1 MRLITCLGLQE
12 ATQRTIGQFDA
23 AVLEIDTEEAEEL
36 ARVCAAMQ
44 RLRVSACRALMH
56 GDTVCAHTEGQC
68 AGWRTGLAARLG
80 CHAAPEAEPAL
91 HNGSCLTIGTSCM
104 L

>member
-1 MRLITCLGLQE
+1 MACTDLQE

-44 RLRVSACRALMH
+44 RLRVSVRRILVH
-56 GDTVCAHTEGQC
+56 GDGACACTEGPC
-68 AGWRTGLAARLG
+68 TG
-80 CHAAPEAEPAL
+80 
-91 HNGSCLTIGTSCM
+91 
-104 L
+104 

>member
-1 MRLITCLGLQE
+1 MWHLRLMACMGLQE

-44 RLRVSACRALMH
+44 RLRVSACSTCAWRRHVLPHKKNVHRLKRRSEIAL
-56 GDTVCAHTEGQC
+56 GQLC
-68 AGWRTGLAARLG
+68 SASG
-80 CHAAPEAEPAL
+80 
-91 HNGSCLTIGTSCM
+91 
-104 L
+104 

>member
-1 MRLITCLGLQE
+1 MWYLRLMACMGLQE

-44 RLRVSACRALMH
+44 RLRVSACSTCAWSRRVRSHQKDRAQA
-56 GDTVCAHTEGQC
+56 V
-68 AGWRTGLAARLG
+68 
-80 CHAAPEAEPAL
+80 AEE
-91 HNGSCLTIGTSCM
+91 
-104 L
+104 